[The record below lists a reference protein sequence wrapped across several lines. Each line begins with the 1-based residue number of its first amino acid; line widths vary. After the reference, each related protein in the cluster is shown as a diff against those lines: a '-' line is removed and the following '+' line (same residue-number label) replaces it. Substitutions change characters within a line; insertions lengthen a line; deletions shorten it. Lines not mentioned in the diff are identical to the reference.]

1 MDWSSWLRSGETVH
15 WEGRP
20 APRCFT
26 FRNWRQSLFGVFLLV
41 LAVYWQIVGIEL
53 AREYQLP
60 LVAWI
65 PLPVLLAALYLSIGH
80 LLLNRMEWEKV
91 FYAVTDR
98 RILVLKGLSRQ
109 RLFDLPLDRVTYFQL
124 RPHGAELGT
133 LRISGGPSSA
143 PLVLHCLEHP
153 RQVADLLEAALRA
166 NGGLA
171 AGEIV

>member
-1 MDWSSWLRSGETVH
+1 MDWSVWLQAGETVR

-53 AREYQLP
+53 ASAYDLAF
-60 LVAWI
+60 VAWI

-80 LLLNRMEWEKV
+80 LLLSRMEWEKV

-98 RILVLKGLSRQ
+98 RILVLKGVRRQ
-109 RLFDLPLDRVTYFQL
+109 RLFDLPLDRVVYFQL
-124 RPHGAELGT
+124 RPRGMELGT
-133 LRISGGPSSA
+133 VRIGGDRSN

-153 RQVADLLEAALRA
+153 RKMTDLLEAAMRA

-171 AGEIV
+171 VGEIV